1 MIWTVSFLVL
11 IAGFITT
18 IASGMG
24 KCPLWI
30 AVLLLCI
37 FSLLQVLPK

>member
-1 MIWTVSFLVL
+1 MIWTVGFLL
-11 IAGFITT
+11 LLSAFITT

-30 AVLLLCI
+30 PVLLLCI
-37 FSLLQVLPK
+37 FSLLQFLPK